1 MLNAILE
8 HAQTIALGGHIRP
21 DGDCIGSCMG
31 LYHYIRDNYKDKEV
45 DIYLEE
51 IPEEFRFLEGTEMI
65 HHDILDGKSYNLFI
79 CLDCGDKD
87 RLGFSAPLFET
98 AEHTLCIDHHISNGS
113 FAEKNHIVP
122 DASST
127 SELVYQL
134 ADREKIGKNA
144 AEALY
149 LGIVHDTGVFQYPS
163 AGPSTYEAAAELVRK
178 GINASEL
185 IRNTFYEKSYAQNQI
200 LGRALME
207 SIMFLNGNCI
217 VSYIR
222 RSTMKFYGVS
232 PKELDGIVSH
242 LRNTRGVKAAI
253 FMYELEP
260 EVYKVSL
267 RSDDSVDV
275 SEIARRYG
283 GGGHKRAAG
292 VTMSGTF
299 YSIINRLSAQIENQ
313 LRSTV

>member
-8 HAQTIALGGHIRP
+8 RAQTIALGGHVRP
-21 DGDCIGSCMG
+21 DGDCVGSCMG
-31 LYHYIRDNYKDKEV
+31 LYQYIRDNYEDKEV

-51 IPEEFRFLEGTEMI
+51 IPEVFKFLEGTEKIRHEIVSGMKY
-65 HHDILDGKSYNLFI
+65 DLFI

-87 RLGFSAPLFET
+87 RLGFSAPLFEA
-98 AEHTLCIDHHISNGS
+98 AESTFCIDHHISNGS
-113 FAEKNHIVP
+113 FAKENYIVP

-127 SELVYQL
+127 AELVYSL
-134 ADREKIGKNA
+134 TEKEKISKSA

-149 LGIVHDTGVFQYPS
+149 LGIVHDTGVFQYPCT
-163 AGPSTYEAAAELVRK
+163 APSTYEAAAELVRK
-178 GINASEL
+178 GINASGL
-185 IRNTFYEKSYAQNQI
+185 IRDTFYVKTYAQNQI

-207 SIMFLNGNCI
+207 SIMFLNGECI
-217 VSYIR
+217 VSYMR
-222 RSTMKFYGVS
+222 ESTLKFYGVS

-242 LRNTRGVKAAI
+242 LRNTKGVRTAI

-260 EVYKVSL
+260 EIYKVSL
-267 RSDDSVDV
+267 RSDDTVDV
-275 SEIARRYG
+275 SVIARRYG

-299 YSIINRLSAQIENQ
+299 YSIINRLSAQIEKQ